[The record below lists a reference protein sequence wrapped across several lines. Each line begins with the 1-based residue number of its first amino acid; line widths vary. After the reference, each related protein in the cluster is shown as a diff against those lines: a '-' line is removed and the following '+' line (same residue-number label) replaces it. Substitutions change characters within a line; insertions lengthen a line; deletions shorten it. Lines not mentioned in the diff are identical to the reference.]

1 MNYRM
6 LVYVM
11 GRILRAEGL
20 LMIFPFIISLV
31 YGEKSGFAFAVVIIS
46 LLLISTIIST
56 NPPEKSFMR
65 PKDGFAAVGIAWLL
79 LSFFGCLPF
88 YISGQIPSFIDAFFE
103 TVSGFTT
110 TGSSILTEVESL
122 DRGMTFWR
130 SFTNWIGGMG
140 ILVFVLAI
148 LPQSDMKSTRMM
160 HIMRAE
166 SPGPNVGK
174 LVPKLKQTAT
184 IMYTIYIVL
193 TTTEFILL
201 LVGGMPFFDSL
212 CHSFATA
219 GTGGFSIKNA
229 GIAAYGS
236 PYIEIVITVFMI
248 LFSVNFNIFYL
259 IITGNILRA
268 IKSEELWAFL
278 GIIAFS
284 IATITINVSSMYESI
299 GDAIRDSAF
308 SVATVIST
316 TGFATAD
323 FDKWPLFSQVI
334 LVLLMFIG
342 GCAGSTCGGLKIS
355 RLILLIKNGLREIK
369 YIFQPNSVYSIRFEG
384 KPVEKDTVRSVANY
398 FFIYITLFT
407 VFLVAISALESVD
420 PITAF
425 TSVAATFNNIG
436 PGLRIVGPTGNY
448 ADFCPL
454 SKFIFSLAMLTGR
467 LELFPIITLFA
478 PSTWKKV

>member
-6 LVYVM
+6 LIYVM

-110 TGSSILTEVESL
+110 TGSSILTDIESL
-122 DRGMTFWR
+122 DKGMNFWR
-130 SFTNWIGGMG
+130 CFTNWIGGMG

-166 SPGPNVGK
+166 SPGPTVGK

-184 IMYTIYIVL
+184 IMYAIYIVL
-193 TTTEFILL
+193 TTIEFILL

-212 CHSFATA
+212 CHSLANA

-236 PYIEIVITVFMI
+236 PYAEIVITVFMI

-323 FDKWPLFSQVI
+323 FDKWPTFSQVI
-334 LVLLMFIG
+334 LVILMFVG

-384 KPVEKDTVRSVANY
+384 KPVEKDTVRSVTNY
-398 FFIYITLFT
+398 FFIYIALFT
-407 VFLVAISALESVD
+407 IFLIMISAIESVD
-420 PITAF
+420 IITAF

-436 PGLRIVGPTGNY
+436 PGLSIVGPTGN
-448 ADFCPL
+448 FSSFSPL

>member
-1 MNYRM
+1 MNYKM

-20 LMIFPFIISLV
+20 LMIIPFVVSLV
-31 YGEKSGFAFAVVIIS
+31 YNEESGFAFAVVIIS
-46 LLLISTIIST
+46 LLLISTLIST

-79 LSFFGCLPF
+79 LSLFGCLPF

-166 SPGPNVGK
+166 SPGPTVGK

-184 IMYTIYIVL
+184 IMYAIYIVL
-193 TTTEFILL
+193 TTVEMILL
-201 LVGGMPFFDSL
+201 LIGGMPFFDSI
-212 CHSFATA
+212 CHSLATA

-229 GIAAYGS
+229 GIAHYGS
-236 PYIEIVITVFMI
+236 AYIEIVITVFMI
-248 LFSVNFNIFYL
+248 LFSVNFNVFYL
-259 IITGNILRA
+259 IISGNILRA
-268 IKSEELWAFL
+268 LKSEELWGFL

-323 FDKWPLFSQVI
+323 FDKWPLFSQI
-334 LVLLMFIG
+334 MLVLLMFIG

-355 RLILLIKNGLREIK
+355 RVIILLKNGIREIK
-369 YIFQPNSVYSIRFEG
+369 YIFQPKSVYSIRFEG
-384 KPVEKDTVRSVANY
+384 KPVEKDTVRSVTNY
-398 FFIYITLFT
+398 FFIYIALFT
-407 VFLVAISALESVD
+407 IFLVAISAIESVD
-420 PITAF
+420 IITAF

-436 PGLRIVGPTGNY
+436 PGLRIVGPTGN
-448 ADFCPL
+448 FSSFSPL